1 VRDSFVGE
9 IKMIETGHVLK
20 LDQEHLETVIPAAG
34 GEILVVGGKYKG
46 KGVWFASLT
55 HVALELAAREFREGA
70 GSKSQKVRLGE
81 GELSGGGGGGGAHA
95 RKE

>member
-46 KGVWFASLT
+46 KGVWFAWRTLMCVLVCFASRTL
-55 HVALELAAREFREGA
+55 LAPERAPREFREGA
-70 GSKSQKVRLGE
+70 GSKS
-81 GELSGGGGGGGAHA
+81 
-95 RKE
+95 

>member
-20 LDQEHLETVIPAAG
+20 LDQEQLETVIPAAG

-46 KGVWFASLT
+46 KGVVCLADPRS
-55 HVALELAAREFREGA
+55 AECAAREFREGA
-70 GSKSQKVRLGE
+70 GSKS
-81 GELSGGGGGGGAHA
+81 
-95 RKE
+95 

>member
-55 HVALELAAREFREGA
+55 HVALSVPQESFGRGRGQSRRE
-70 GSKSQKVRLGE
+70 
-81 GELSGGGGGGGAHA
+81 
-95 RKE
+95 